1 MFEGRDI
8 FQISKILLIKVK
20 NADDDY
26 FYGYSYVSRSPS
38 LSFQDHLSI
47 IQDRKFHYIESIEMF
62 GCRRACCRKAENDF
76 VFFNMIVPCGE
87 LYSDYIDSNSPT

>member
-8 FQISKILLIKVK
+8 FQISKILLIKVR
-20 NADDDY
+20 NADDDSL
-26 FYGYSYVSRSPS
+26 YSYSYIWRSPS
-38 LSFQDHLSI
+38 LSFLDLVSI

-76 VFFNMIVPCGE
+76 VFLNMIVPCGE